1 MNNKRFAS
9 TALLAAVLTANGAA
23 LALTCTSNA
32 NGNWSAAGTWTG
44 CGGGTPGA
52 ADNVIITGND
62 TVTVNVNSA
71 ANSITFAANTGST
84 NLTHNAGISLTVGTG
99 GVIINGSTSAN
110 RIHSWNIN
118 AGSATVNG
126 AVTLNQGSST
136 ARIARIVLS
145 SGSLDIN
152 GNLTMTNTVG
162 AAATAIVMNIAPQT
176 ATFVISGNFTL
187 SNGLGTLTSGTGST
201 VTYDSAA
208 AATVATGSA
217 ISYRNLTINKAG
229 GTATTTSAPAAPRAF
244 TVLGNLNVQAGT
256 LDITGVTAAV
266 TGTTTVGGTLAISST
281 GGTKTFTGNV
291 TVNGGG
297 TWNNSSNEIVAMGG
311 SLTNDGTFTSGTGQ
325 YTFQTTAAQQWA
337 GTSGLT
343 FSGNVVV
350 SATRTNNTTTTI
362 VGNLS
367 GASTLTNAASQ
378 TLNIGGNATI
388 TTLNATAV
396 GNTVNYNGSAAQTAK
411 NTTYYH
417 LKIENVTGPVTLP
430 GNIIVLGDL
439 TDNGGFD
446 PVTGSRT
453 VTFQGTS
460 AQNLLG
466 TAASTS
472 FFNATLNNTNGL
484 TLSHNMNV
492 SNLLTLTSGR
502 ITTGASK
509 VFISNGSAI
518 TGAGANAF
526 VVGNLEKA
534 YPTGSNVSRI
544 FEVGTETGGN
554 KYAPVALVFASVSGA
569 GSVTVATV
577 GTDHPDIGASVID
590 DTLSVNRYWTITN
603 GGVGFTT
610 YDATF
615 TFVNPGDL
623 DAGVDPVVF
632 IALRYTPPLPAAGS
646 WNATTI
652 GSRSATTNQ
661 ITGETGFG
669 DFAIGTRFGVTP
681 GIGRFNAYDT
691 TTPAGQVTGVIKT
704 KIAGAAFNLDII
716 AITAA
721 GTAIRTGYTGTVR
734 VELLDASDNSGVL
747 DANACRTSWPVIQ
760 TLSPDPVFVAADSGR
775 RTITITETNA
785 WPQARIRIWNF
796 PTGTLIGCSTDAFA
810 IRPNAFTA
818 FSVSDDGTLP
828 LSAAAGTARALNDV
842 TFGTVRHKAGRPVSV
857 RANAANAAG
866 TPAITT
872 NYTGSPT
879 ATLSACA
886 GAACTATF
894 GTLTLNTAFAA
905 GQLVTD
911 IASYSEVGSFGLKL
925 IDDTFAAVDSSD
937 GSSMAEMRIESALIN
952 VGRFVPD
959 HFAVTPT
966 APTLATGC
974 AAGSFTFVGQA
985 FNYATAPVFTVQA
998 RNFSGNPTTLYT
1010 DNTKWWRI
1018 TDSSLAGKAYTAA
1031 SGTLDTTGVPGTDPV
1046 ILDAGAGS
1054 GSLTFSSGTGLFFAR
1069 TTPVLPFD
1077 AEISLAINIIDADG
1091 VVYESPIGTPA
1102 NPARFGT
1109 ASAGNGIAFSSG
1121 KQMRFGRLRIG
1132 NANGSQ
1138 LLPLKVQMQAQYWA
1152 STGAGNSFIANTD
1165 DSCTALVAANIALG
1179 NYQKNLNACETSVT
1193 VGSFAGGRSAVQ
1205 LSAPGNGNN
1214 GSVDL
1219 TANLGAGGS
1228 GTTCVA
1234 GAVTPVT
1241 GANRAYLQGNWSGG
1255 AYDQNPTAR
1264 AAFGVYRGAEEVIHI
1279 RENF

>member
-9 TALLAAVLTANGAA
+9 AALLAALLTASGAA

-32 NGNWSAAGTWTG
+32 NGNWSAAGTWAG

-84 NLTHNAGISLTVGTG
+84 NLTHNAGISLTVGAG
-99 GVIINGSTSAN
+99 GVIINASTSTNSTHA
-110 RIHSWNIN
+110 WNIN
-118 AGSATVNG
+118 AGLGTVNG
-126 AVTLNQGSST
+126 PVTLQQGSASNF
-136 ARIARIVLS
+136 RIARINLTT
-145 SGSLDIN
+145 GTLDIN
-152 GNLTMTNTVG
+152 GNLTMTTASSARTVIAATG
-162 AAATAIVMNIAPQT
+162 AANI
-176 ATFVISGNFTL
+176 FVAGNFTL
-187 SNGLGTLTSGTGST
+187 GSGFGTLTPGATST
-201 VTYDSAA
+201 FTYNTAT
-208 AATVATGSA
+208 AATVATGGA
-217 ISYRNLTINKAG
+217 IQYRNLTINKAG
-229 GTATTTSAPAAPRAF
+229 GTATTTNAPAAPRAF
-244 TVLGNLNVQAGT
+244 TVLGNLDVQAGT

-266 TGTTTVGGTLAISST
+266 TGTTTVGGTLALSAT

-297 TWNNSSNEIVAMGG
+297 TWNNSGNEDVAMGG

-350 SATRTNNTTTTI
+350 SATRANNTTTTI

-367 GASTLTNAASQ
+367 GASALTNAASQ
-378 TLNIGGNATI
+378 ILNIGGNATI
-388 TTLNATAV
+388 TTLTATAV
-396 GNTVNYNGSAAQTAK
+396 DNTVNYNGSAAQTAK

-417 LKIENVTGPVTLP
+417 LKIENIAGPVTLP

-472 FFNATLNNTNGL
+472 FFNVTLNNTTGL

-502 ITTGASK
+502 ITTGANK
-509 VFISNGSAI
+509 VYISNGSAI

-534 YPTGSNVSRI
+534 YLTGSNVSRN

-554 KYAPVALVFASVSGA
+554 KYAPVTLVFASVSGA
-569 GSVTVATV
+569 GNVTVATA

-590 DTLSVNRYWTITN
+590 DTLSVNRYWTIAN

-623 DAGVDPVVF
+623 DAGVDPLVF
-632 IALRYTPPLPAAGS
+632 IAVRYAPPLPAAGS
-646 WNATTI
+646 WNATAI
-652 GSRSATTNQ
+652 GFRSATTNE

-681 GIGRFNAYDT
+681 GIGRFNAYET

-704 KIAGAAFNLDII
+704 KIAGAAFNLDIV

-721 GTAIRTGYTGTVR
+721 GTAIRTGFTGTVR

-775 RTITITETNA
+775 RTITIAENNA
-785 WPQARIRIWNF
+785 WPQARIRIRNF

-810 IRPNAFTA
+810 IRPNTFAS
-818 FSVSDDGTLP
+818 FSVSDTDWQTMGTGRT
-828 LSAAAGTARALNDV
+828 LSDV
-842 TFGTVRHKAGRPVSV
+842 AFGAVTHKAGRPFSV
-857 RANAANAAG
+857 RANAVNAAG

-872 NYTGSPT
+872 NYAGVPV

-894 GTLTLNTAFAA
+894 GTLTLNTAFAT
-905 GQLVTD
+905 GQLAADVAT
-911 IASYSEVGSFGLKL
+911 YSEVGSFQLQL
-925 IDDTFAAVDSSD
+925 VDSTFASIDDTD
-937 GSSMAEMRIESALIN
+937 GSSALEREITSAVIN

-959 HFAVTPT
+959 HLTVLLNTPAFGT
-966 APTLATGC
+966 ACG
-974 AAGSFTFVGQA
+974 AGSFTYVGQA
-985 FNYATAPVFTVQA
+985 FDYTVQPVITMQA
-998 RNFSGNPTTLYT
+998 QNFANAATTLYAGS
-1010 DNTKWWRI
+1010 WWRI
-1018 TDSSLAGKAYTAA
+1018 TSGSLTGKSYTAA
-1031 SGTLDTTGVPGTDPV
+1031 SGTLDVSGITGTDPV
-1046 ILDAGAGS
+1046 INDAGS
-1054 GSLTFSSGTGLFFAR
+1054 GSGTLTFGSGTGLFFTR
-1069 TTPVLPFD
+1069 TTPVVPFD
-1077 AEISLAINIIDADG
+1077 AELSLAINVVDADG
-1091 VVYESPIGTPA
+1091 VAYAG

-1138 LLPLKVQMQAQYWA
+1138 LLPLKVQIQAQYWD
-1152 STGAGNSFIANTD
+1152 STGAGNSFITNTA
-1165 DSCTALVAANIALG
+1165 DSCIALAAAHIALG
-1179 NYQKNLNACETSVT
+1179 NYQKNLNACEASVT
-1193 VGSFAGGRSAVQ
+1193 VGSFAGGRSTVQ

-1228 GTTCVA
+1228 GTTCIA
-1234 GAVTPVT
+1234 GAATPVT

-1255 AYDQNPTAR
+1255 AYDQNPIAR
-1264 AAFGVYRGAEEVIHI
+1264 AAFGVYRGAEEII
-1279 RENF
+1279 YFRENY